1 VDGEWVAGAGMG
13 WCKQEHESGKGE
25 CWEKKNNAGIP
36 VEKQESVVV
45 LECRRGELGR
55 DGEEEEESVK
65 RSWTLFYKD
74 FKFHSYKYTWH

>member
-1 VDGEWVAGAGMG
+1 
-13 WCKQEHESGKGE
+13 
-25 CWEKKNNAGIP
+25 